1 MYFMCSFIS
10 TRLRKKNELHIMF
23 IVYLNKRWL
32 KGIYSIYLLGY
43 YSVTTF
49 AKRDTSYTWY
59 IYINE

>member
-10 TRLRKKNELHIMF
+10 TRLRRKNELHIMF

-43 YSVTTF
+43 CCLTTC
-49 AKRDTSYTWY
+49 KRDTSYMVY
-59 IYINE
+59 IYI